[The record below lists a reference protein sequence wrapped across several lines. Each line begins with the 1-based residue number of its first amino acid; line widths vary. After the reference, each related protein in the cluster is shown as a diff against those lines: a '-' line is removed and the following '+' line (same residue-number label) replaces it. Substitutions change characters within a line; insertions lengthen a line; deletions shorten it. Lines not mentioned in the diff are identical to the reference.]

1 MTDVQ
6 LNSIYESSYFRN
18 LELMLRNAIS
28 WLKVKSFWINTLTFL
43 FHVDCFQRSTGVF
56 IVQINKDHCS
66 NCS

>member
-1 MTDVQ
+1 
-6 LNSIYESSYFRN
+6 
-18 LELMLRNAIS
+18 MLRNAIS